1 MSLKKLVLVNEI
13 ILEEM
18 VMDKKRALILLV
30 LVAVIFAGIKIGKFV
45 DKHQEEKFKANIQ
58 NQLKTMYDKEFVVK
72 EESSTEGVRWTVGLS
87 KWKKTSYICYRK
99 DIPEIEFEVDLDKT
113 GKTVEADNYQRKRIE
128 YEAFQYYKSFF
139 DAISDKY
146 YMQCGLTF
154 KEKGAT
160 ASKADPLPLVDMP
173 LYLELHKKTFKEL
186 IENYADYISFS
197 FAGRIYTKKSKI
209 EIEEALENLAK
220 EVAKTKILS
229 ISFSWG
235 IYEPNLY
242 TDYQTEKA
250 MGWDLREKE
259 TGLRGHIRESGYWKQ
274 DNKQELIKIIREG
287 WKWQ

>member
-1 MSLKKLVLVNEI
+1 
-13 ILEEM
+13 
-18 VMDKKRALILLV
+18 MDKKRALILLV
-30 LVAVIFAGIKIGKFV
+30 LVAVIFAGIKIGKLV

-58 NQLKTMYDKEFVVK
+58 NQLKTMYDKDFVVK

-128 YEAFQYYKSFF
+128 YEGFQYYKPFF
-139 DAISDKY
+139 DAISYKY
-146 YMQCGLTF
+146 YIQFGIGF

-160 ASKADPLPLVDMP
+160 TPQANPLPLVDMP

-186 IENYADYISFS
+186 IENYADYIKVS
-197 FAGRIYTKKSKI
+197 FAGRFYTNKSKT
-209 EIEEALENLAK
+209 EIENSLENLAR
-220 EVAKTKILS
+220 EVAKTKSLS

-242 TDYQTEKA
+242 TDYQTEKTI
-250 MGWDLREKE
+250 GWDLRENE
-259 TGLRGHIRESGYWKQ
+259 TGLRGYIREGEFWILK
-274 DNKQELIKIIREG
+274 DKEEIIKKFREG